1 MVLVS
6 IYSLWSL
13 TLMEGAREHGAE
25 EDLWIERNKLVE
37 AGHKVSYLLK
47 YMSFQLLLICSNRG
61 RSDDL
66 SM

>member
-1 MVLVS
+1 
-6 IYSLWSL
+6 
-13 TLMEGAREHGAE
+13 MEDGREYGAE
-25 EDLWIERNKLVE
+25 DDLWIEIKKLVE

-47 YMSFQLLLICSNRG
+47 YISLQILLICLNRG